1 VQIFALQISRG
12 MWEYKIIWEL
22 LNLKNKNFKENL
34 YKHCF
39 IRIIMG
45 IVLVKI
51 KIMPTSPDVNLEE
64 IKTKAKLILEKNKGK
79 QINFAEEPIAFG
91 LKAVIAGF
99 SLDEEFPLDPIEEK
113 FQKIKNVNSV
123 QVVDMRR
130 AFG

>member
-1 VQIFALQISRG
+1 
-12 MWEYKIIWEL
+12 
-22 LNLKNKNFKENL
+22 
-34 YKHCF
+34 
-39 IRIIMG
+39 MG

-64 IKTKAKLILEKNKGK
+64 IKTKAKLIIEKNEGK

-99 SLDEEFPLDPIEEK
+99 SLDEEFPLDPIEEG